1 MKAFSPVS
9 LILMIMACGTIA
21 TAFVTVTPTTR
32 PPSPCRLQQHESVVL
47 RLSSI
52 DSTELMSM
60 KQLDLPK
67 NALPFREEA
76 ENRQALLGLEVM
88 IGRVAMVAALVFFV
102 VEVTTDTSIPAQIE
116 QLATVAML
124 S

>member
-1 MKAFSPVS
+1 MKASTPAS
-9 LILMIMACGTIA
+9 LLTLMILACATMA
-21 TAFVTVTPTTR
+21 TAFVTVNPPPIHTPT
-32 PPSPCRLQQHESVVL
+32 PFRLQHDSVVL

-52 DSTELMSM
+52 DSTELITM
-60 KQLDLPK
+60 DLPK
-67 NALPFREEA
+67 KALPFREEA

-88 IGRVAMVAALVFFV
+88 VGRVAMIAALVFFV

>member
-1 MKAFSPVS
+1 M
-9 LILMIMACGTIA
+9 LLACANMA
-21 TAFVTVTPTTR
+21 TAFVLVTPPIRTPSSRTR
-32 PPSPCRLQQHESVVL
+32 SLQQESVVL

-52 DSTELMSM
+52 DSTELVTMRP
-60 KQLDLPK
+60 DLPK

-76 ENRQALLGLEVM
+76 ENRKALLGLEVM